1 MFLVNLLWY
10 HTTPG
15 HRRAQFPSW
24 SWAGWQ
30 GGSIS
35 PETFIVESNE
45 HSMLHPQTAIW
56 IEEESGSLRNV
67 DDIPTLPDTWL
78 PYQESHFLYIETRT
92 RTCFISYLE
101 SNSLPRWHHS
111 TTGWYATFTINKKT
125 CYAKFFLSDT
135 KTPAKA
141 KQYMGLIL
149 PFAFAG
155 LTSAKRVIT
164 FRSILIVEDKGACW
178 ERVGVVH
185 VYFCTGEANGVDE
198 FSESCCV
205 EEDGWEWEI
214 GMETFVDFE
223 NGWAEEVE
231 GRVRRFRIG

>member
-92 RTCFISYLE
+92 LTCFISYLE

-111 TTGWYATFTINKKT
+111 TTGWYATFTINKKNV
-125 CYAKFFLSDT
+125 LRE
-135 KTPAKA
+135 
-141 KQYMGLIL
+141 IL
-149 PFAFAG
+149 PFRHKNSGQSKAIHGPHPPF
-155 LTSAKRVIT
+155 
-164 FRSILIVEDKGACW
+164 
-178 ERVGVVH
+178 
-185 VYFCTGEANGVDE
+185 
-198 FSESCCV
+198 
-205 EEDGWEWEI
+205 
-214 GMETFVDFE
+214 
-223 NGWAEEVE
+223 
-231 GRVRRFRIG
+231 RVRRTDERKESDHF